1 MKSKYVQNRKFI
13 GGVCMGEKTNKRSW
27 FSCPKCGQKICQFSS
42 GAKVHELYIKC
53 KKCHNEVEVKIE
65 AANSDVIE

>member
-1 MKSKYVQNRKFI
+1 
-13 GGVCMGEKTNKRSW
+13 MGEKTNKRSW

-65 AANSDVIE
+65 AANRDVIK